1 MFIVGITGG
10 IGSGKTTVCKI
21 FEVFGIPVYY
31 ADERAKWLLNN
42 DNLII
47 ESVISLLGSDA
58 YSNGLLNRSF
68 IANKVF
74 NDSTL
79 LEAYNN
85 IIHPAVAEDT
95 LIFSSKYLDKP
106 YILKEAALLVE
117 TGSYLTLDK
126 LILVTSS
133 LQERINRVIQ
143 RDNVAEKEVLVR
155 IKNQLPEEEKL
166 KVADYIIVND
176 GNSSLIE
183 QVKAIHQ
190 ELLLM
195 AY

>member
-42 DNLII
+42 DNLIK

-126 LILVTSS
+126 LIVVTSS

-143 RDNVAEKEVLVR
+143 RDNVTEKEVLVR

>member
-21 FEVFGIPVYY
+21 FEVFGVPVYY

-42 DNLII
+42 DNLIK

-58 YSNGLLNRSF
+58 YLNGLLNRVY

-126 LILVTSS
+126 LIVVTSS

-143 RDNVAEKEVLVR
+143 RDNVTEKEVLVR

>member
-21 FEVFGIPVYY
+21 FEVLGVHVYY

-42 DNLII
+42 DI
-47 ESVISLLGSDA
+47 EIKHRVIDLLGIDA
-58 YSNGLLNRSF
+58 YVDGMLNRTYV
-68 IANKVF
+68 AGKVF

-79 LEAYNN
+79 LDAYNN
-85 IIHPAVAEDT
+85 IVHPAVAEDT
-95 LIFSSKYLDKP
+95 LSFSSKYLDYP

-126 LILVTSS
+126 LIVVTAPVSV
-133 LQERINRVIQ
+133 RINRVVM
-143 RDNVAEKEVLVR
+143 RDQITESEVMAR
-155 IKNQLPEEEKL
+155 INNQLPEEEKV

-190 ELLLM
+190 ELLLL

>member
-21 FEVFGIPVYY
+21 FEVFGVPVYY

-58 YSNGLLNRSF
+58 YSNGLLNRAF

-106 YILKEAALLVE
+106 YILKDAALLVE

-126 LILVTSS
+126 LIVVTAP

>member
-1 MFIVGITGG
+1 
-10 IGSGKTTVCKI
+10 
-21 FEVFGIPVYY
+21 
-31 ADERAKWLLNN
+31 
-42 DNLII
+42 
-47 ESVISLLGSDA
+47 
-58 YSNGLLNRSF
+58 
-68 IANKVF
+68 
-74 NDSTL
+74 L

-126 LILVTSS
+126 LIVVTSS

-143 RDNVAEKEVLVR
+143 RDNVTEKEVLVR

>member
-21 FEVFGIPVYY
+21 FEVFGVPVYY

-42 DNLII
+42 DNLIK

-58 YSNGLLNRSF
+58 YSNGLLNRAF

-126 LILVTSS
+126 LIVVTAS

>member
-21 FEVFGIPVYY
+21 FEVFGVPVYY

-42 DNLII
+42 DNLIK

-58 YSNGLLNRSF
+58 YSNGLLNRVY

-126 LILVTSS
+126 LIVVTAS

>member
-21 FEVFGIPVYY
+21 FEVFGVPVYY
-31 ADERAKWLLNN
+31 ADERAKWLLDN
-42 DNLII
+42 DNLIK

-58 YSNGLLNRSF
+58 YSNGLLNRVY

-126 LILVTSS
+126 LIVVTSS

-143 RDNVAEKEVLVR
+143 RDNVTEKEVLVR

>member
-42 DNLII
+42 DNLIK

-143 RDNVAEKEVLVR
+143 RDNVTEKEVLVR

>member
-21 FEVFGIPVYY
+21 FEVFGVPVYY

-42 DNLII
+42 DNLIK

-58 YSNGLLNRSF
+58 YLNGLLNRVY

-143 RDNVAEKEVLVR
+143 RDNVTEKEVLVR